1 MKKITLLMTLLV
13 AMVTTAMAQIT
24 SLEDVN
30 QNKCYVVTTVQ
41 GNRGGWSVTEDGSK
55 FSSTFDVS
63 GTKNYDITDKK
74 QQFAFVKNTDG
85 NYYLWSI
92 GASKFVLSNMALS
105 ANTGEAIQFNDAS
118 GYNKWDGTQVQVQ
131 FVGNSDGYINLGG
144 SNQMTVDDWGSVDD
158 GNAVT
163 LIEADDFD
171 PSVALDILAKEVT
184 ITYNHIFD
192 GKTVFTEEVIATK
205 GKAFPA
211 ATLPGGVSATYPEGT
226 VTAAGTY
233 DIVCTLD
240 GTLPFATMTA
250 AEFNTTKNWY
260 RMTLRGKQIS
270 YDSSNGKFVYSGNL
284 TDQVS
289 PSVLFAFEGNPYSG
303 YKIYN
308 MKAGSD
314 KIMWSANTGN
324 GTQIGAEEI
333 ANVTDAGVFTY
344 IKNGSLNLF
353 KKPGTANCYMHDFG
367 GKVSYWNE
375 NGAANDAGS
384 GVTFT
389 KEEYSVEDFELP
401 EAINDLSSLIKKA
414 ESFYEYDYTACDWQT
429 ENPDAPYYITC
440 PQEHNALNPQAT
452 DGQGVGAL
460 VDGKSD
466 TFMHSAW
473 MNTPNGPHYILVDF
487 GSGRYV
493 EDFRIDYTSR
503 SGADDDFPTEIK
515 VYGSNDGVD
524 FEQVAVTTGY
534 PKSAGQSYSLVVN
547 GKKSYRYFRF
557 DVTNTYGEHYGYRT
571 YFHAAEFVVSIASL
585 KESTRN
591 TNITTV
597 ITEGENAL
605 NSNSLSEINAAAEKI
620 TNYVAVLTATDALLA
635 NIAECQT
642 LFSNLP
648 LGDGLGEYSSSNANY
663 MAEFSAI
670 VDFANNVST
679 ETTAADIEAKNNE
692 LNAIKASFSINQPAD
707 GSYLRIRAAKEWIA
721 EQPYLS
727 SVNSTVNT
735 ARAAFVNTADET
747 TIFYYKD
754 KNLYAVNTAAYLGNS
769 GNFAGYTTNNAATD
783 FVFTAAVT
791 GQIGAYNVLFN
802 EGARFMFT
810 NKNLHTDA
818 GGGVTAAS
826 TNVNGYSFIL
836 EAVSAEEVAELP
848 THTLTVSAAKYS
860 TLYLGYAVALPEGV
874 KAYAVESIN
883 NETGYATLAAVEGVL
898 PANTGFIL
906 QAEQGSYTFER
917 PAAGVGRATI
927 ASNMLKGTVE
937 ATYIEVGTATPYV
950 LGLDAN
956 SVVGLYQ
963 AKVTDSKFL
972 NNANKAYLLLDAAQ
986 SSNTYGYRFDGEN
999 TTGIET
1005 IETLAQDNVIYDLTG
1020 RRVEKAVKGLYIVN
1034 GKKVLVK

>member
-85 NYYLWSI
+85 NYYLWSV
-92 GASKFVLSNMALS
+92 GASKFVLSNMTLS
-105 ANTGEAIQFNDAS
+105 ANKGEAIQFNDAS
-118 GYNKWDGTQVQVQ
+118 SYNKWDETQVQVQ
-131 FVGNSDGYINLGG
+131 FVGNSYGYINLGG
-144 SNQMTVDDWGSVDD
+144 SNQMTIDWWGTVDD

-171 PSVALDILAKEVT
+171 PTDALAMLDVAKLNSAKE
-184 ITYNHIFD
+184 N
-192 GKTVFTEEVIATK
+192 
-205 GKAFPA
+205 
-211 ATLPGGVSATYPEGT
+211 
-226 VTAAGTY
+226 
-233 DIVCTLD
+233 
-240 GTLPFATMTA
+240 
-250 AEFNTTKNWY
+250 
-260 RMTLRGKQIS
+260 
-270 YDSSNGKFVYSGNL
+270 
-284 TDQVS
+284 
-289 PSVLFAFEGNPYSG
+289 
-303 YKIYN
+303 
-308 MKAGSD
+308 
-314 KIMWSANTGN
+314 
-324 GTQIGAEEI
+324 
-333 ANVTDAGVFTY
+333 
-344 IKNGSLNLF
+344 
-353 KKPGTANCYMHDFG
+353 
-367 GKVSYWNE
+367 
-375 NGAANDAGS
+375 
-384 GVTFT
+384 
-389 KEEYSVEDFELP
+389 
-401 EAINDLSSLIKKA
+401 LSSLIQKA
-414 ESFYEYDYTACDWQT
+414 ESLVEYENYTWQT

-440 PQEHNALNPQAT
+440 PQEHNALNPNKK
-452 DGQGVGAL
+452 DGQGIAAL
-460 VDGKSD
+460 VDGNPA

-473 MNTPNGPHYILVDF
+473 ENNPGGTHYILVDL
-487 GSGRYV
+487 GDGNSLN
-493 EDFRIDYTSR
+493 DLRIDYISR
-503 SGADDDFPTEIK
+503 SDADANFIK
-515 VYGSNDGVD
+515 EVTVYGSNDGSE
-524 FEQVAVTTGY
+524 FNQIAVTTGY
-534 PKSAGQSYSLVVN
+534 PQSAGQSFRVIVEN
-547 GKKSYRYFRF
+547 ETAYRYFRF
-557 DVTNTYGEHYGYRT
+557 DMTKQNF
-571 YFHAAEFVVSIASL
+571 FHAAEFIVGTATP
-585 KESTRN
+585 KESVRN
-591 TNITTV
+591 TNLSSLIN
-597 ITEGENAL
+597 EGENAL
-605 NSNSLSEINAAAEKI
+605 NSNSLSEINAAAENI

-663 MAEFSAI
+663 MAEFMAI

-707 GSYLRIRAAKEWIA
+707 GSYLRIKAAKEWIA

-754 KNLYAVNTAAYLGNS
+754 KSLYAVNTAAYLGYTD
-769 GNFAGYTTNNAATD
+769 GDKPFAYYRPDNNATD
-783 FVFTAAVT
+783 IVFASAAT
-791 GQIGAYNVLFN
+791 GQIGAYNVIFN
-802 EGARFMFT
+802 NGTRYMYVQPG
-810 NKNLHTDA
+810 LYTDA
-818 GGGVTAAS
+818 GAS
-826 TNVNGYSFIL
+826 ANDNGYSFIL
-836 EAVSAEEVAELP
+836 EAVSAEEVAKLP

-874 KAYAVESIN
+874 KAYVVEGIN

-906 QAEQGSYTFER
+906 QAEQDSYTFER
-917 PAAGVGRATI
+917 PTVGEGRATI
-927 ASNMLKGTVE
+927 ASNMLKGTV
-937 ATYIEVGTATPYV
+937 ADTYIEVGTATPYV

-963 AKVTDSKFL
+963 AKVTEGKFL
-972 NNANKAYLLLDAAQ
+972 NNAYKAYLLLDAAQ

-1005 IETLAQDNVIYDLTG
+1005 IETSAQDNVIYDLTG